1 MWRISESG
9 RLIGVD
15 EESLIRREERISR
28 KMYRLYGLIKK
39 QPDRSRRTI
48 RELYQKSFEARAP
61 TLGCYWLASASGL
74 PPGKHESRGLERRH
88 WG

>member
-61 TLGCYWLASASGL
+61 MLAFLALTGC
-74 PPGKHESRGLERRH
+74 
-88 WG
+88 

>member
-15 EESLIRREERISR
+15 EESLMRRGERISR

-39 QPDRSRRTI
+39 NRIVPGEQFVSYIKSPSRQEHLRL
-48 RELYQKSFEARAP
+48 RF
-61 TLGCYWLASASGL
+61 L
-74 PPGKHESRGLERRH
+74 P
-88 WG
+88 